1 MSALGKRSSRS
12 ISLRKA
18 AARLSLPEIHR
29 VCRPLDVLTSPADRE
44 KLTFCSVQYSP
55 NSFPHGTLHSPL
67 LNILWSCGTSAWET
81 VCSGR
86 SKLRE
91 KRGHGN
97 QNCCSGLIS
106 ALERAADR
114 ILLHQQSMCVQSLAV
129 VLISILSV
137 CVKNC
142 LPGIC

>member
-1 MSALGKRSSRS
+1 M
-12 ISLRKA
+12 
-18 AARLSLPEIHR
+18 
-29 VCRPLDVLTSPADRE
+29 
-44 KLTFCSVQYSP
+44 
-55 NSFPHGTLHSPL
+55 
-67 LNILWSCGTSAWET
+67 
-81 VCSGR
+81 CSGR

-97 QNCCSGLIS
+97 RNCCSGLIS

-142 LPGIC
+142 LPGICYIHLTIGHILLQESYIAFLRKTLSKLQLVYRNWGFMQGHTMPIWNQKIRPRFIEDGQPVKFRFSILSSTGA